1 MVLRLKKQNDTPVG
15 TIVSSTKSLITK
27 PNESSS
33 EGERWLLCDGSTL
46 SILTNPEYTALWY
59 VIGTKYGG
67 TSAIDFKLPALCDPT
82 LASTV
87 GLLPADSTAKVLRGH
102 DDFSNFPNV
111 ATGGADET
119 TSRTNTGSGTLT
131 SNTDSLSGQF
141 NTQLQSNFSAIA
153 LSGAPGVQ
161 VNRNTANHALTLRQI
176 PAHNHQTQTI
186 PRNRNSDGGWVQST
200 DGGQQRGRVAY
211 RAWYWGESGTAG
223 GGTNAAAD
231 GHSHRASITPGNVS
245 GNANIVSNYAAAI
258 THNLTAQFNGS
269 PSDASLVNKRAE
281 VLYYIKY

>member
-15 TIVSSTKSLITK
+15 TIVSSPKSLIMK

-46 SILTNPEYTALWY
+46 STSTNPEYTALWNI
-59 VIGTKYGG
+59 IGTKYGG
-67 TSAIDFKLPALCDPT
+67 TGPADFKLPSLCDPT
-82 LASTV
+82 LATTV
-87 GLLPADSTAKVLRGH
+87 GLLPTDSTAKVLRGH
-102 DDFSNFPNV
+102 DDFSAFPNV
-111 ATGGADET
+111 STGGADET
-119 TSRTNTGSGTLT
+119 TSRTNIGTGALT

-141 NTQLQSNFSAIA
+141 NTQLQSNFSTIA

-161 VNRNTANHALTLRQI
+161 VNRNTAGTALTIRHM
-176 PAHNHQTQTI
+176 PSHDHQTQTI
-186 PRNRNSDGGWVQST
+186 ARNRNSDGGFVQSA
-200 DGGQQRGRVAY
+200 DSGQQRARVAY
-211 RAWYWGESGTAG
+211 RSWYWGESGTAG

-231 GHSHRASITPGNVS
+231 AHSHRATITPANVS
-245 GNANIVSNYAAAI
+245 GNANIVSNYSATI
-258 THNLTAQFNGS
+258 SHNLTAQFNGS